1 MNAPAPSRAGFVTFV
16 GRPNVGKSTLM
27 NALVGEKV
35 AITSSKPQTT
45 RHAIR
50 GIVHREGGQI
60 VIVDTPGLHRPRT
73 LLGQRLND
81 LVAHT
86 LSEVDVIALCI
97 PATDKVGPGD
107 RYIVESLERYPRATK
122 IAVVTKT
129 DAADPTMIAERLLEV
144 NELADWATIIPVSG
158 LQGDQLELL
167 MDQIL
172 ALLPESPPLYP
183 SDANTEQTD
192 EVRIQELIRE
202 ATLEGVADELPHS
215 IAVTIDEMNEREDG
229 LLNIFANLWVERD
242 SQKGIIIGK
251 GGQKLKDIGQRA
263 RAEIEAFLGHRVHL
277 AIQVKVS
284 KEWQR
289 DSKKIDRLGL

>member
-1 MNAPAPSRAGFVTFV
+1 MSDRGPSRAGFVTFV

-50 GIVHREGGQI
+50 GIVHREDGQI

-144 NELADWATIIPVSG
+144 NDLADWATIIPVSALEG
-158 LQGDQLELL
+158 AQLELL
-167 MDQIL
+167 MDQIH

-183 SDANTEQTD
+183 ADSNTEQTD

-263 RAEIEAFLGHRVHL
+263 RAEVEAFLGRRVHL